1 MPHPRRWSILAFI
14 LVAECMDLLDAT
26 IVNVAVPSIRG
37 DFHASESQVQWIVG
51 AYPLAV
57 AVGLILGAR
66 LGDLYGRRRLFALG
80 AFGFTAASLACA
92 LAPSAG
98 LLIAGRL
105 VQGGFAALM
114 IPQGLGILR
123 SIFPPDELPKAYG
136 IFGPVIGSAAIVGP
150 IVGGALVDANLFG
163 TGWRLVFLVN
173 LPLGAAAVVG
183 ALRLMPEGRAA
194 HARRLDIGG
203 TVLVSAAMALLVY
216 PLIEGREAGWPAWT
230 YGSIAAGLAL
240 LVVFAF
246 NQVWRLRTGRD
257 PLVEPS
263 LFAHRGYTAGI
274 AVMQIFF
281 AAISGFM
288 LTLMLF
294 LQLGQSYSPLRAGL
308 TLAPWALGT
317 AIGAGFG
324 GAVLVPRFGRTV
336 LQLGAAVSVAGTL
349 LLLLVARGSGELT
362 TWTLLPGI
370 LVSGLGLG
378 LVVAPLFDIVL
389 AAVSERELGSA
400 SGVINASQQLASS
413 LGIAVIGTV
422 FFGALAGGRFHHALT
437 DTLWLEAALFAAS
450 LVLTPLLPRQGVAA
464 EALLL
469 AAAD

>member
-1 MPHPRRWSILAFI
+1 
-14 LVAECMDLLDAT
+14 
-26 IVNVAVPSIRG
+26 
-37 DFHASESQVQWIVG
+37 
-51 AYPLAV
+51 
-57 AVGLILGAR
+57 
-66 LGDLYGRRRLFALG
+66 
-80 AFGFTAASLACA
+80 
-92 LAPSAG
+92 
-98 LLIAGRL
+98 
-105 VQGGFAALM
+105 
-114 IPQGLGILR
+114 
-123 SIFPPDELPKAYG
+123 
-136 IFGPVIGSAAIVGP
+136 
-150 IVGGALVDANLFG
+150 
-163 TGWRLVFLVN
+163 
-173 LPLGAAAVVG
+173 
-183 ALRLMPEGRAA
+183 
-194 HARRLDIGG
+194 
-203 TVLVSAAMALLVY
+203 
-216 PLIEGREAGWPAWT
+216 
-230 YGSIAAGLAL
+230 
-240 LVVFAF
+240 
-246 NQVWRLRTGRD
+246 VWRLRTGRD